1 MESVGI
7 INGQSLT
14 CFNDIRKER
23 VEMINGIEQTIE
35 GKMNAILNNPSLQ
48 TSLVIHLDAYL
59 QILSCIDSNND
70 ELTSKIEQMIIESY
84 QSHIKTMP

>member
-1 MESVGI
+1 
-7 INGQSLT
+7 
-14 CFNDIRKER
+14 
-23 VEMINGIEQTIE
+23 MINGVEQTIE

-84 QSHIKTMP
+84 QSYIKTMP

>member
-23 VEMINGIEQTIE
+23 NEMINGIEQTIE

-59 QILSCIDSNND
+59 QILSCIGSNND
-70 ELTSKIEQMIIESY
+70 ELKSKIEQMIIESY

>member
-1 MESVGI
+1 M
-7 INGQSLT
+7 
-14 CFNDIRKER
+14 K
-23 VEMINGIEQTIE
+23 NGIEQTIE

-59 QILSCIDSNND
+59 QILSCIDSKND

-84 QSHIKTMP
+84 QSVIKTMP